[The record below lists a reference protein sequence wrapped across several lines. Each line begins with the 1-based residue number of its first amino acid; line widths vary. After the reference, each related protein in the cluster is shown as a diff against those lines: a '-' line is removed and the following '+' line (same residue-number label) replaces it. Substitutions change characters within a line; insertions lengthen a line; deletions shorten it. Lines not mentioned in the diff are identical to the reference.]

1 MHDTGPAGIQH
12 ALVTGL
18 MAKKAA
24 AAGKKDL
31 QRKQRQKQQQQKQQ
45 EADPGA
51 SMTNNPAFDPMID

>member
-18 MAKKAA
+18 RATKAA

-31 QRKQRQKQQQQKQQ
+31 QRKQRQKQQ